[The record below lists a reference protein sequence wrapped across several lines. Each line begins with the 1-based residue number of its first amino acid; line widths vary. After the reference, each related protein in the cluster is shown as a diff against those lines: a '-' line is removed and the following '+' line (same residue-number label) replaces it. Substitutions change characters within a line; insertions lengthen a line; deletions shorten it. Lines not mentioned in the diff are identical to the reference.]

1 MKSLRTALRL
11 FAEFADQQPH
21 FGVSELAQRTGMSK
35 SHVSRALSA
44 FVDAR
49 LLVQD
54 PKTRTFS
61 VGLRAFTIGARFV
74 NYDPLSSAAM
84 PIMRELAQRTGHSTR
99 LSVMEGDEAIYILGV
114 EGPHFV
120 DTGWRAGTPLPL
132 HSTTGG
138 RVLLAFTDPKRAE
151 ALIARMRLDRLT
163 ENTVTSRATL
173 RRLVGQIRE
182 RGFDVQRGE
191 TTKGLGTIGV
201 PVFGPDQQVLG
212 VLSIAFPVHMVPA
225 EAEREYVELLHDAA
239 KVLSLRM
246 GSAVYP
252 FGGSRSTA
260 GKRKESLLT

>member
-11 FAEFADQQPH
+11 FMEFADQQPQ
-21 FGVSELAQRTGMSK
+21 FGVSELAERTGMSK

-44 FVDAR
+44 FVDAG

-61 VGLRAFTIGARFV
+61 VGLRAFMIGARFV
-74 NYDPLSSAAM
+74 NYHPLSSAAM

-120 DTGWRAGTPLPL
+120 DTGWRAGTTLPL

-138 RVLLAFTDPKRAE
+138 RVLLAFIDSKRAE

-173 RRLVGQIRE
+173 KRLVGRIHE

-191 TTKGLGTIGV
+191 TTRGLGTVGV

-225 EAEREYVELLHDAA
+225 EAEPEYVELLHDAA
-239 KVLSLRM
+239 KVLSMRM

-252 FGGSRSTA
+252 FGGSRSTV
-260 GKRKESLLT
+260 RRRNESLLA